1 MKSLMLKAA
10 KEAGKIAMRYYG
22 NPGKL
27 KYKNIRSIVTKA
39 DVLSE
44 KKIMGIVSK
53 KFPEHNFLGE
63 ESGFTKKNSEYTWII
78 DPIDGTTN
86 FVSKIPEFVVSIAL
100 AKKSEV
106 LMGAVYSPCTKDM
119 YFAEKGKGSYLNGKK
134 LQVSKKSKLNETIA
148 TFSLPSNI
156 SISKKTLNVL
166 SRSYGTFRGTRNF
179 GSAALNLCYIADRRM
194 DLYFTLDIRPW
205 DAAAA
210 KLIVEEAGGKVTNI
224 KNKIWDVYND
234 CTLVASN
241 KILHDKFIKI
251 VNQQ

>member
-10 KEAGKIAMRYYG
+10 KEAGKIVMKYYG

-39 DVLSE
+39 DLLSE
-44 KKIMGIVSK
+44 KKIMEIVGR
-53 KFPEHNFLGE
+53 KFPEHNFLAE
-63 ESGFTKKNSEYTWII
+63 ESGLTKKGSEYTWII

-86 FVSKIPEFVVSIAL
+86 FVSNIPEFVVSIAL
-100 AKKSEV
+100 AKNNEV
-106 LMGAVYSPCTKDM
+106 IMGTVYNPCTKDM
-119 YFAEKGKGSYLNGKK
+119 YFAEKGKGSYLNGKR
-134 LQVSKKSKLNETIA
+134 LQVSKKNKLNEAIA

-156 SISKKTLNVL
+156 NISRKTLRIL
-166 SRSYGTFRGTRNF
+166 SRSYGTFRGVRNF
-179 GSAALNLCYIADRRM
+179 GSAALNLCYIAGRRM

-224 KNKIWDVYND
+224 KNRKWGIKDN
-234 CTLVASN
+234 TIAASN
-241 KILHDKFIKI
+241 KVLHNKFIKI
-251 VNQQ
+251 IK